1 MAAFFM
7 NLENY
12 RKDYNQ
18 GFLDEHTV
26 LENPI
31 EQFKKWFDEAEQFG
45 IVEPNAMIL
54 STSINDEVSSRTVLL
69 KGIQEEGFV
78 FYTNYE
84 SHKGQ
89 QLAYNPN
96 CALTFLWLNMERQV
110 KIEGSAKKL
119 ERSASESYFMS
130 RPLESQLSAWAS
142 AQSKH
147 IADRAELDKSYMKAE
162 ERFKNDPMY
171 CPPNWGGFLIQPRM
185 IEFWQGRQGRL
196 HDRVQYS
203 QASSGPTWKI
213 QRLQP

>member
-1 MAAFFM
+1 M

-26 LENPI
+26 LENPLD
-31 EQFKKWFDEAEQFG
+31 QFKKWFAEAEQFG
-45 IVEPNAMIL
+45 VVEPNAMIL
-54 STSINDEVSSRTVLL
+54 STSMNDLVSSRTVLL
-69 KGIQEEGFV
+69 KGIQDEGFI

-84 SHKGQ
+84 SQKGQ
-89 QLAYNPN
+89 QLAHNPN

-119 ERSASESYFMS
+119 ERSTSEAYFMS

-142 AQSKH
+142 AQSRH
-147 IADRAELDKSYMKAE
+147 ITDRAELDHQYMKVE
-162 ERFKNDPMY
+162 QRFKNEPMY
-171 CPPNWGGFLIQPRM
+171 CPPNWGGFLIQPRLL
-185 IEFWQGRQGRL
+185 EFWQGRQGRL
-196 HDRVQYS
+196 HDRIQYS
-203 QASSGPTWKI
+203 KDTVGQKWDV